1 MAAYKGEIA
10 ALMVSLFFSFSST
23 FFALATRQY
32 GAMVVNRLRLV
43 LAMVFL
49 MATHIVVYG
58 TLVPLGAGLDRWLW
72 LGVSGIVGLVLGDIF
87 LFYAYAHIGARM
99 TMLMLSLAPVMAAL
113 VAWLFLGETLAWL
126 EVLGISITI
135 GGIAWV
141 VLERNGRANGV
152 SGQNYGRGIL
162 LGLGA
167 AVGQALGLVLSK
179 KGLVGGFPPISG
191 NLIRMVTAAATMWL
205 LTFVQGQAKTT
216 LQSLAS
222 APRSLSFIFGG
233 MIFGPFLGV
242 SLTLYAIQ
250 TTDVGIASTLTAL
263 PPVFLLPIGYFV
275 FKERFGF
282 GAVIGTLLAIAGVA
296 LLFLS

>member
-1 MAAYKGEIA
+1 MAAYQGETA
-10 ALMVSLFFSFSST
+10 ALLVSLFFSISST
-23 FFALATRQY
+23 YFAIATRQF

-49 MATHIVVYG
+49 MATHTVLYG
-58 TLVPLGAGLDRWLW
+58 TLVPLGAGLYRWFW

-87 LFYAYAHIGARM
+87 MFHAYAHIGARM
-99 TMLMLSLAPVMAAL
+99 TMLMLSLAPVIASL
-113 VAWLFLGETLAWL
+113 VAWLFLGEALAWL
-126 EVLGISITI
+126 EVLGIFITI
-135 GGIAWV
+135 SGIAWV
-141 VLERNGRANGV
+141 VLDQNGRSNGV
-152 SGQNYGRGIL
+152 LGQHYGRGIL

-167 AVGQALGLVLSK
+167 ALGQALGLVLSK
-179 KGLVGGFPPISG
+179 KGLGGDFPPISG
-191 NLIRMVTAAATMWL
+191 NLIRMMTAATTMWL
-205 LTFVQGQAKTT
+205 LTFLQRQAKTT

-222 APRSLSFIFGG
+222 APRSMGFVFVG

-250 TTDVGIASTLTAL
+250 HADVGIASTLTAL

-282 GAVIGTLLAIAGVA
+282 GAVIGTLLAIIGVA
-296 LLFLS
+296 LIFLV